1 MALTK
6 DYFYGISMYM
16 KNRLFLFVLS
26 VIIGLGGFAQPKK
39 VIADKIVGQV
49 GDKIILRSDIVN
61 AVADMKR
68 QGQQLPPNA
77 ECALVEA
84 QLIQKA
90 LVLQAEK
97 DSLPVSD
104 EELEAS
110 LDNQVRG
117 FIAQYGSKEVLE
129 EVAGKTVYQLKE
141 DFRQPFRERNLADQ
155 MRKKIVDNV
164 KITPTEVKD
173 YFSKIPKDSLPFYES
188 ELELSEIIVYPKA
201 NREVESYVTRQL
213 NDLKRQVETGEKKF
227 DQIAKLYSDD
237 PGVKENGG
245 EYHLNRNDK
254 FWDPAFLAAAF
265 KLKEGQISPVIKS
278 KFGLHIIQLVS
289 RSGDDAVVR
298 HVLKIPPVTDEEVKE
313 SITKV
318 DSIRSKLIAGSLSFG
333 QAVNK
338 FSEDEG
344 SKFSGGRKQ
353 ARDGST
359 YVTIDQL
366 DKDEVLALQK
376 MKVGEYSQPLPFTD
390 ERGKKGVR
398 LVYLQSRSEPHRE
411 NMKDDYSRIATSA
424 LEEKKTEA
432 LDKWFKTHIP
442 NYYIMLDKEFSDCA
456 NVKDWVSHAVVNK

>member
-318 DSIRSKLIAGSLSFG
+318 DSIRSKLIAGTLSFG

>member
-1 MALTK
+1 
-6 DYFYGISMYM
+6 
-16 KNRLFLFVLS
+16 
-26 VIIGLGGFAQPKK
+26 
-39 VIADKIVGQV
+39 
-49 GDKIILRSDIVN
+49 
-61 AVADMKR
+61 
-68 QGQQLPPNA
+68 
-77 ECALVEA
+77 
-84 QLIQKA
+84 
-90 LVLQAEK
+90 
-97 DSLPVSD
+97 
-104 EELEAS
+104 
-110 LDNQVRG
+110 
-117 FIAQYGSKEVLE
+117 
-129 EVAGKTVYQLKE
+129 
-141 DFRQPFRERNLADQ
+141 
-155 MRKKIVDNV
+155 
-164 KITPTEVKD
+164 
-173 YFSKIPKDSLPFYES
+173 
-188 ELELSEIIVYPKA
+188 
-201 NREVESYVTRQL
+201 
-213 NDLKRQVETGEKKF
+213 
-227 DQIAKLYSDD
+227 
-237 PGVKENGG
+237 
-245 EYHLNRNDK
+245 
-254 FWDPAFLAAAF
+254 
-265 KLKEGQISPVIKS
+265 LKEGQISPVIKS

-318 DSIRSKLIAGSLSFG
+318 DSIRSKLIAGTLSFG

>member
-6 DYFYGISMYM
+6 DYFYGISIYM

-26 VIIGLGGFAQPKK
+26 IIIGLGGFAQPKK

-318 DSIRSKLIAGSLSFG
+318 DSIRSKLIAGTLSFG